1 MCGNSIG
8 TFLQHCLLND
18 AHYCRRGIK
27 IIFPHP
33 VSAMTKTRIVTKML
47 PPATCGNK
55 TECYLLFSAIY
66 EYSLK
71 QNAHYPEYAAI
82 SSFILIVARGQNIQR
97 SLIPKVVND
106 GYILWVTLIY
116 HSSRVEFLASQRWE
130 RVDFISDGED
140 KIASLIYLI
149 MQLHIKIK
157 KIFSIFLSKKGK
169 NICIYMTMSTSW
181 QTKN

>member
-1 MCGNSIG
+1 
-8 TFLQHCLLND
+8 
-18 AHYCRRGIK
+18 
-27 IIFPHP
+27 
-33 VSAMTKTRIVTKML
+33 ML

-82 SSFILIVARGQNIQR
+82 SSFILIVARGRNIQR

-116 HSSRVEFLASQRWE
+116 HSSRLEFLASQRWE

-140 KIASLIYLI
+140 KIAGLIYLI

-157 KIFSIFLSKKGK
+157 KIFSIFLSKEGK
-169 NICIYMTMSTSW
+169 YMYDDVNFMTNEELKYFPAPKLELLTILNYLRNVVNMNYW
-181 QTKN
+181 RFNYF